1 MDLPFQVLANSLCET
16 ANNISK
22 HQSTAKTLEK
32 SSLAARSLA
41 CCVFI
46 CTNPE
51 QTRNTRPIKEF
62 TVAGTREVAK
72 LWHAGFSYVQTSIKP
87 CSNLKSIGPGHAI
100 RCNTI
105 LKEIQMNFFFV
116 RGNCRLPP
124 LHRIGVWLGFVHM
137 KTQQIE
143 GVVMA
148 WLSPIESA
156 A

>member
-1 MDLPFQVLANSLCET
+1 MLSAKLPVKHMDLPFQMLANSLCET

-62 TVAGTREVAK
+62 TVAGTREVPK

-124 LHRIGVWLGFVHM
+124 LHRIGV
-137 KTQQIE
+137 
-143 GVVMA
+143 
-148 WLSPIESA
+148 
-156 A
+156 